1 MTDASICLRSDLFW
15 LRGYVEGGI
24 LARKVMGSE
33 ASGELA
39 SLINQDVEYLER
51 LKDKVTAII
60 KQLGIEIEDEPQTSS
75 SSCL

>member
-1 MTDASICLRSDLFW
+1 MNDISTCLRSDLFW

-24 LARKVMGSE
+24 CAREVMGKE

-39 SLINQDVEYLER
+39 SLINQDVEYLSR

-60 KQLGIEIEDEPQTSS
+60 NQLGVEYESQTS
-75 SSCL
+75 

>member
-1 MTDASICLRSDLFW
+1 MCEVSIHLRSDLFW

-24 LARKVMGSE
+24 CAREVMGKE

-39 SLINQDVEYLER
+39 SLINQDVEYLEH

-60 KQLGIEIEDEPQTSS
+60 RLLGIEIENESQTS
-75 SSCL
+75 

>member
-1 MTDASICLRSDLFW
+1 MSEVPQHIRSDLFW

-24 LARKVMGSE
+24 CARKVMGKG

-39 SLINQDVEYLER
+39 SLIKQDIEYLGY

-60 KQLGIEIEDEPQTSS
+60 RLLGIEIEDESETSS
-75 SSCL
+75 SSS

>member
-1 MTDASICLRSDLFW
+1 MTEVSIHLRSDLFW

-24 LARKVMGSE
+24 CARKMMGNE

-39 SLINQDVEYLER
+39 SLINQDIEYLER

-60 KQLGIEIEDEPQTSS
+60 RLLGIEIENESQTSS
-75 SSCL
+75 SSG